1 MNRTNKTLINR
12 IVLCIMSLAFIITAS
27 GQTKTMNKFYLQAGA
42 GGGTHEAASYDLGIQ
57 SIFKNKWSAT
67 LSYHEF
73 DMDPK
78 NLPSD
83 YEPETGY
90 IFFIPYTYTVQANMK
105 IVSLTAGRY
114 FKMGRN
120 TWATTE
126 AGLSYVSGEKVS
138 FQHSEVTSSFAFIAA
153 SNSSNYTSTKEKKSA
168 VGFMMQTDV
177 NWAFSSFMGLGAGVF
192 ANINS
197 IQSPIGFHVKLLVGN
212 MVREKKNRKKTEP
225 SLK

>member
-1 MNRTNKTLINR
+1 
-12 IVLCIMSLAFIITAS
+12 MSLAFIITAS
-27 GQTKTMNKFYLQAGA
+27 GQTKTMNKLYLQAGA
-42 GGGTHEAASYDLGIQ
+42 GGGAHEAASYDLGIQ
-57 SIFKNKWSAT
+57 TIFKNKWSAT

-90 IFFIPYTYTVQANMK
+90 ILFIPFTYTVQANMK
-105 IVSLTAGRY
+105 IVSLTAGRS

-126 AGLSYVSGEKVS
+126 AGLSYVSGEKIS
-138 FQHSEVTSSFAFIAA
+138 FQHSEVTSSFLIIAA

-168 VGFMMQTDV
+168 VGFMMQTDI

-197 IQSPIGFHVKLLVGN
+197 IQSPIGFHIKLLVGN
-212 MVREKKNRKKTEP
+212 MGREKKNRK
-225 SLK
+225 

>member
-12 IVLCIMSLAFIITAS
+12 VFLSIMSLAFIITAS

-212 MVREKKNRKKTEP
+212 MGREKKNRK
-225 SLK
+225 

>member
-12 IVLCIMSLAFIITAS
+12 TFLCILSLAFMITAS
-27 GQTKTMNKFYLQAGA
+27 GQTKTINKFYLQGGA
-42 GGGTHEAASYDLGIQ
+42 GGGTHEAASIDLGIQ
-57 SIFKNKWSAT
+57 TIFKNKWSAT

-90 IFFIPYTYTVQANMK
+90 ILFIPFTYTVQANMK

-138 FQHSEVTSSFAFIAA
+138 FQHSEVTSSFFLIAA
-153 SNSSNYTSTKEKKSA
+153 TAASLLLKTK
-168 VGFMMQTDV
+168 F
-177 NWAFSSFMGLGAGVF
+177 
-192 ANINS
+192 
-197 IQSPIGFHVKLLVGN
+197 
-212 MVREKKNRKKTEP
+212 
-225 SLK
+225 

>member
-212 MVREKKNRKKTEP
+212 MGREKKNRK
-225 SLK
+225 

>member
-1 MNRTNKTLINR
+1 MNRTNKKQVNR
-12 IVLCIMSLAFIITAS
+12 IFLFIMSLTFMITAS
-27 GQTKTMNKFYLQAGA
+27 GQTKTMNKLYLQAGA
-42 GGGTHEAASYDLGIQ
+42 GGGTHEAASYDLGMQ
-57 SIFKNKWSAT
+57 TTFKNKWSAT

-83 YEPETGY
+83 YIPETGY
-90 IFFIPYTYTVQANMK
+90 ILFIPITYSVQANMK

-138 FQHSEVTSSFAFIAA
+138 FQHSEVTSSFFLIAA

-212 MVREKKNRKKTEP
+212 MVREKKNRK
-225 SLK
+225 

>member
-1 MNRTNKTLINR
+1 
-12 IVLCIMSLAFIITAS
+12 MSLAFMITAT
-27 GQTKTMNKFYLQAGA
+27 GQTKAINKFYLQAGA

-57 SIFKNKWSAT
+57 TIFKNKWSAT

-192 ANINS
+192 AYINS

-212 MVREKKNRKKTEP
+212 MGREKKNRK
-225 SLK
+225 

>member
-1 MNRTNKTLINR
+1 MNRTNKKQVNR
-12 IVLCIMSLAFIITAS
+12 IFLFIMSLTFMITAS
-27 GQTKTMNKFYLQAGA
+27 GQTKTMNKLYLQAGA
-42 GGGTHEAASYDLGIQ
+42 GGGTHEAASYDLGMQ
-57 SIFKNKWSAT
+57 TIFKNKWSAT

-83 YEPETGY
+83 YIPETGY
-90 IFFIPYTYTVQANMK
+90 ILFIPITYTVQANMK

-138 FQHSEVTSSFAFIAA
+138 FQHSEVTSSFFLIAA

-212 MVREKKNRKKTEP
+212 MVREKKNRK
-225 SLK
+225 

>member
-12 IVLCIMSLAFIITAS
+12 TFLCIMSLAFIITAS

-90 IFFIPYTYTVQANMK
+90 ILFIPYSYTVQANMK

-138 FQHSEVTSSFAFIAA
+138 FQHSEVTSSFFLIAA

-177 NWAFSSFMGLGAGVF
+177 NWAFSSFMGFGAGVF

-212 MVREKKNRKKTEP
+212 MGREKKRK
-225 SLK
+225 

>member
-1 MNRTNKTLINR
+1 MNRSNKTLINR
-12 IVLCIMSLAFIITAS
+12 IFSCIILLAFITTAT

-57 SIFKNKWSAT
+57 TIFKNKWSAT

-90 IFFIPYTYTVQANMK
+90 ILFIPFTYTVQANMK

-138 FQHSEVTSSFAFIAA
+138 FQHSEVTSSFLIIAA

-212 MVREKKNRKKTEP
+212 MGREKKNRK
-225 SLK
+225 

>member
-1 MNRTNKTLINR
+1 MNRTNKKQVNR
-12 IVLCIMSLAFIITAS
+12 IFLFIMSLTFMITAS
-27 GQTKTMNKFYLQAGA
+27 GQTKTMNKLYLQAGA
-42 GGGTHEAASYDLGIQ
+42 GGGTHEAASYDLGMQ
-57 SIFKNKWSAT
+57 TIFKNKWSAT

-83 YEPETGY
+83 YIPETGY
-90 IFFIPYTYTVQANMK
+90 ILFIPITYSVQANMK

-138 FQHSEVTSSFAFIAA
+138 FQHSEVTSSFFLIAA
-153 SNSSNYTSTKEKKSA
+153 SNSSNYTSTKEKKSD

-212 MVREKKNRKKTEP
+212 MGREKKNRK
-225 SLK
+225 